1 MAEAHDLG
9 VRLALGVKVTAA
21 LTAADGQAGEAVL
34 QDLLKAQ
41 EFQDGQV
48 HRGVEPQAAL
58 VGADGGVEL
67 YPVATVHMDLTGIIS
82 PGHPEGDNTLRLHE
96 PFQNAVLLQLGA
108 AFHHGLQALQNF
120 INRLMKLLLV
130 RVAGQD
136 LLIDALAVF
145 VVQHRLGSFQILCA
159 GGNFMLYL
167 IKSQFSRPVYF

>member
-1 MAEAHDLG
+1 M
-9 VRLALGVKVTAA
+9 
-21 LTAADGQAGEAVL
+21 
-34 QDLLKAQ
+34 
-41 EFQDGQV
+41 
-48 HRGVEPQAAL
+48 EPQTAL

-67 YPVATVHMDLTGIIS
+67 YPVATVHMDHTGIIS

-108 AFHHGLQALQNF
+108 AFHHGLQTLQNF
-120 INRLMKLLLV
+120 IDRLMKLLLI
-130 RVAGQD
+130 RVTGQD

-145 VVQHRLGSFQILCA
+145 IVQHGIGSFQILCA